1 MGWLKGHRKD
11 WYKRHLGIN
20 FSSRIASF
28 RASDNVAHLRHVV
41 GIDVPAIHSSQGVP
55 QPEDAVV
62 GEEEDVAGGT
72 ANEQGVVI
80 NTPPT
85 VEAPP
90 TSSLDN
96 RMPQKGRP
104 RVGLES
110 TIEGTNPLHAVGGQ
124 RELEDSLKPPD
135 IHVEEQT
142 THNTQNTA
150 PQDNSAA
157 PGIIVSID
165 PTAAQGH
172 GHSRVDSNE
181 ENNTL
186 SPNRVSSVPSQC
198 GIKSF
203 TASEQAGPATSTS
216 ALITQPEDDGPHS
229 SEERRPESGPKAIIS
244 KVKRSIAKSPDNVK
258 PAREEDVQDSPGMG
272 KTKSQIRFSLPG
284 EGLREQILLKAR
296 MTQLELQRAPSRIL
310 SLRKSLT
317 DGQVIKTER
326 MLVRVETTL
335 ETKLPDDYD
344 ENTSQG
350 VTTQTAEPFR
360 EYMIVCRQSSK
371 NPGVDFVLQMY
382 RTRVI
387 PAIDNSENR
396 KHATH
401 VVPLGRKI
409 AHVNLYSSLDKTV
422 ALWMPAR
429 RGTTIFIL
437 RPRSMANSAEWY
449 TFLRNILGW
458 HRPSEIQVNV
468 PEFSVGLR
476 ISNPFKEL
484 EALHDAEQDPETI
497 NKEKLKRATD
507 EEQQAAKRIIDRCL
521 EMLEASPELK
531 DVLALW
537 SNDQRIGLA
546 WKRYDRLEWIHGV
559 NERKMYGTM
568 AMMKSHELEIRPK
581 KHYPTWTK
589 TRQDERMIEPAPV
602 EGFLIRLTSQKGV
615 HQVMGKR
622 FFKRLY
628 YFVHDHYLIF
638 SRPSK
643 ATPPAPPKIVATDVE
658 SNTNGHQN
666 SGKVPIIYSVVPY
679 PVEDNQIAWLKPG
692 KSKEKRRMDGNAYDE
707 TLRKV
712 KNTYNCDGFID
723 LCSIVKVRNVQGLA
737 PSDNDLEEENLDVE
751 INTADANT
759 VGGNGKRIRKHDR
772 HIFEIVLNNNLVIRL
787 QAFNEETKKE
797 WMRRLRDLIRY
808 WKHRHA
814 ADMELYRTVRR
825 QNLEGLQIDEESE
838 ALVGQFARKWEVTNT
853 YASPE
858 LYNMCGISCC
868 RTIHLSGPLYY
879 KPKRRSLF
887 SAVHCILI
895 PGHVL
900 LFTTTLR
907 KRSGRSIPHTH
918 NHKIDKIDLTDC
930 YLYSGLLTE
939 NDLLYQNQ
947 TFDSNSP
954 GHNALPRMWVDD
966 GWTSR
971 DEDVMT
977 CFVIWQPRSKGW
989 FRQPKSAG
997 NGLGEEVKTKLKRVA
1012 NLGKKGRTIVFK
1024 ARSRAERD
1032 HWVLAIGTEIERLQG
1047 DEDIRIVTGQKK
1059 QAGKRKSK
1067 R

>member
-1 MGWLKGHRKD
+1 LTSRRLFIGPIPEGWLKSHHKD

-20 FSSRIASF
+20 FSSRRASF
-28 RASDNVAHLRHVV
+28 RASDNIAHERHVA
-41 GIDVPAIHSSQGVP
+41 GIDVPAIHLSQSFP
-55 QPEDAVV
+55 QPEDAV
-62 GEEEDVAGGT
+62 EEDAARG
-72 ANEQGVVI
+72 AENEQGVVI
-80 NTPPT
+80 NTPPAE
-85 VEAPP
+85 EAHH

-96 RMPQKGRP
+96 GMPRKVRP
-104 RVGLES
+104 HTE
-110 TIEGTNPLHAVGGQ
+110 A
-124 RELEDSLKPPD
+124 ELEDSLKPPD
-135 IHVEEQT
+135 IRVQEPT
-142 THNTQNTA
+142 TDNTHSTA
-150 PQDNSAA
+150 PEDDSA
-157 PGIIVSID
+157 GTGVIVSIN
-165 PTAAQGH
+165 PQEH
-172 GHSRVDSNE
+172 GHSRVSS
-181 ENNTL
+181 NNTL
-186 SPNRVSSVPSQC
+186 SPNRASSVSSQYGVK
-198 GIKSF
+198 GF

-216 ALITQPEDDGPHS
+216 ALIAQPEDDGPNS
-229 SEERRPESGPKAIIS
+229 NVERRSESGPKDIIS
-244 KVKRSIAKSPDNVK
+244 KVKRSIAKSPDGVK
-258 PAREEDVQDSPGMG
+258 PTREEDIQDSSSMG
-272 KTKSQIRFSLPG
+272 KRKSQIHFILPG
-284 EGLREQILLKAR
+284 EGLRQQILLKAR
-296 MTQLELQRAPSRIL
+296 LTQLELQRAPSRIL
-310 SLRKSLT
+310 SLKKTLT
-317 DGQVIKTER
+317 DGQVIKTES
-326 MLVRVETTL
+326 MLVRVEKTL
-335 ETKLPDDYD
+335 ESKLPDDYD
-344 ENTSQG
+344 ENTSQS
-350 VTTQTAEPFR
+350 VTTLTAEPFR

-371 NPGVDFVLQMY
+371 NSGVDFILQMY

-387 PAIDNSENR
+387 AAIDNSESR

-409 AHVNLYSSLDKTV
+409 SHVNLYSSLDKTV
-422 ALWMPAR
+422 ALWTPDK

-449 TFLRNILGW
+449 TFLRHILGW

-468 PEFSVGLR
+468 PEFNVGLR
-476 ISNPFKEL
+476 ISNPFREL
-484 EALHDAEQDPETI
+484 EALHDVEQEQETI
-497 NKEKLKRATD
+497 NEEELKRATD
-507 EEQQAAKRIIDRCL
+507 EEQLAARKIIDRCL

-531 DVLALW
+531 DVLAMW
-537 SNDQRIGLA
+537 SKGQRIGLA
-546 WKRYDRLEWIHGV
+546 WKRYDRLEWIHGT

-568 AMMKSHELEIRPK
+568 AMMKSHELELRPK
-581 KHYPTWTK
+581 EHYPTWTK
-589 TRQDERMIEPAPV
+589 TRQEERMIEPPPV
-602 EGFLIRLTSQKGV
+602 EGFLIRLTSQKGAD
-615 HQVMGKR
+615 QVMGR
-622 FFKRLY
+622 SFFKRLY
-628 YFVHDHYLIF
+628 YFVQDHYLIF

-643 ATPPAPPKIVATDVE
+643 ANPPAPPKIVATNVV
-658 SNTNGHQN
+658 SNINADPKN
-666 SGKVPIIYSVVPY
+666 WKIPIIYSVLPY
-679 PVEDNQIAWLKPG
+679 PVEDNKISWLKPG
-692 KSKEKRRMDGNAYDE
+692 KSKGLQEKSRMDKNAYEE

-712 KNTYNCDGFID
+712 KNTHNCDGFID
-723 LCSIVKVRNVQGLA
+723 LCSVVKIRNVQGLA
-737 PSDNDLEEENLDVE
+737 PTDNDPEEDLDVE
-751 INTADANT
+751 IGTADANT
-759 VGGNGKRIRKHDR
+759 NGKRNHKDDR
-772 HIFEIVLNNNLVIRL
+772 RTFEIVLNNDLVIRL
-787 QAFNEETKKE
+787 QAFDEETKKE

-838 ALVGQFARKWEVTNT
+838 ALIGQFARKWVVTNT

-868 RTIHLSGPLYY
+868 RTIHLSGPLYH

-907 KRSGRSIPHTH
+907 NRSGRSIPHTH
-918 NHKIDKIDLTDC
+918 NNKINSINLTDC

-954 GHNALPRMWVDD
+954 GHNALPRIWVDD

-977 CFVIWQPRSKGW
+977 CFVIWQPRSKRW
-989 FRQPKSAG
+989 FRQPESTG
-997 NGLGEEVKTKLKRVA
+997 NDPGEEVKTKLKRVT

-1047 DEDIRIVTGQKK
+1047 GEDVRIVTVEKK

-1067 R
+1067 Q